1 MLTRTRTSLAVTSYT
16 FAVAKLPVTQK

>member
-1 MLTRTRTSLAVTSYT
+1 MLTRTRTSLAVTYYT